1 MKKIDISN
9 PTFEKLITCNN
20 IYVDKTR
27 YLYNLLTDGGTYYF
41 CSRPRRFGKT
51 LTVNTLEQIFKG
63 RKELF
68 KGLYIDSTD
77 YDWKE
82 YPVIHIDFGA
92 ITYINIDNLRNQI
105 KNLVLGI
112 AKNYDVTIPLNLEY
126 NEALRF
132 LIEEL
137 SKKEKVVILID
148 EYDKIISDNI
158 YHEDIKS
165 IRDIISGF
173 YSVFKSENDNIRFCF
188 ITGVTKYSK
197 VSIFS
202 SMNNLRDISFEDEYA
217 YLLGYT
223 DEELIKYFNDY
234 IEEGIEKSGLQRNEY
249 LNKLKFKYDGYRF
262 TSESKTL
269 YNPVS
274 IGSFFASGGKQFNNY
289 WIETGNT
296 KLLADI
302 AKKVKYNIDNSLD
315 EPMSRD
321 DISYFDIVDIA
332 SSSVSLM
339 QYKSLLFQS
348 GYLTIKKAEDDGNTL
363 FLDYPNN
370 EVKSAFASTM
380 LNVYANIDTR
390 LNLNSVRLRNAF
402 EDRNIEKAMMIIK
415 SYFAN
420 VSYLLTDKSKE
431 SDYHLMFHSML
442 VAIDGDVNVELL
454 TNKGRIDA
462 VLKTKNTIYV
472 IEFKRDKS
480 AKEAIDQIKD
490 KGYMEKYLAW
500 KTDNPNHEIY
510 LLGIN
515 FNSKERNI
523 DDWKLEIA

>member
-1 MKKIDISN
+1 MKKIDTSN

-27 YLYNLLTDGGTYYF
+27 YLYDLLTDGGTYYF

-82 YPVIHIDFGA
+82 YPVIHIDFGKCA
-92 ITYINIDNLRNQI
+92 ALTKEEFSIWLSEKLDDIASLYDIVLPMSAYYVKFDRLIT
-105 KNLVLGI
+105 
-112 AKNYDVTIPLNLEY
+112 
-126 NEALRF
+126 
-132 LIEEL
+132 EL
-137 SKKEKVVILID
+137 SKKAPVVILID
-148 EYDKIISDNI
+148 EYDKMLSSNI
-158 YHEDIKS
+158 YNGEVCGLRDVLRGFFEVIKAS
-165 IRDIISGF
+165 FI
-173 YSVFKSENDNIRFCF
+173 NLRFVF

-217 YLLGYT
+217 YLFGYT
-223 DEELIKYFNDY
+223 DEELIKYFNEY

-274 IGSFFASGGKQFNNY
+274 IGNFFVSGGKQFNNY

-402 EDRNIEKAMMIIK
+402 EDRNIEKAMVIIK

-480 AKEAIDQIKD
+480 AKEAIEQIKD

-500 KTDNPNHEIY
+500 KADNPNFEIY

-515 FNSKERNI
+515 FSSKERNI